1 MGPMISSPLRMVPL
15 EKYEHLVGTTGAAED
30 ILDHR
35 ALAVAF
41 LLVVPPEEGHLEAGQ
56 AEE

>member
-1 MGPMISSPLRMVPL
+1 MISSPLRMVPL
-15 EKYEHLVGTTGAAED
+15 EKYEHLVGTTGAVED
-30 ILDHR
+30 ILDHH